1 MRHLWGTIPT
11 IRDEASTDF
20 AFASGIVVTG
30 THEPD
35 WEPDWVSSARAVP
48 TRARDEAVAAAAVI
62 AMAAARRTRENNMG
76 GLSRRNDLPTVQ
88 PTSAAHLRQYAVGGA
103 L

>member
-30 THEPD
+30 TH
-35 WEPDWVSSARAVP
+35 EPDWVSSARAVP

-88 PTSAAHLRQYAVGGA
+88 PTSATHLRQYAVGGA